1 MIHVLLDIDGVM
13 NTIRNTFDDGILKVF
28 NKLIEKIKLLG
39 PVKIILSSN
48 WRMTDY
54 NIQFINCKL
63 STYGLILDGITPL
76 PTIINQNQT
85 PTDTRI
91 HCIRKWVE
99 NNPGCIWM
107 ALDDLH
113 CEELG
118 ENNFC
123 WINPTFGL
131 TENHFEEILTKL
143 KFQMKI
149 EN

>member
-13 NTIRNTFDDGILKVF
+13 NTIQNTFDDKILKVF
-28 NKLIEKIKLLG
+28 NKLIEKIKLLS
-39 PVKIILSSN
+39 PVRIILSSN
-48 WRMTDY
+48 WRLSEY
-54 NIQFINCKL
+54 NIQFINSKL
-63 STYGLILDGITPL
+63 SVYDLLLSGITPL
-76 PTIINQNQT
+76 PTVDNLI

-99 NNPGCIWM
+99 NNPGCIWI